1 MTQQAN
7 SGLAPR
13 DARPKEQ
20 VVVFAIGEQSFVISA
35 SSVQEIRSTDSLG
48 GNVVELDRPVLPK
61 VRHIVER
68 DARSYYVVSGYE
80 HFHLPLS
87 RPTSVLIL
95 RNVPVAV
102 LVDRIEEMA
111 EMRVL
116 LGLPRS
122 FSGEERT
129 WYRGVTVLGHKVVP
143 VAEPRGFLTA
153 EELRCLEEENP
164 GLLQTVV
171 HPAGTSRRRQGE
183 RA

>member
-1 MTQQAN
+1 MTPPAN
-7 SGLAPR
+7 SVLTPR

-20 VVVFAIGEQSFVISA
+20 VVVFSIGEYSFVISA

-48 GNVVELDRPVLPK
+48 GNVVELDRPVLRK
-61 VRHIVER
+61 VRHIVRR
-68 DARSYYVVSGYE
+68 DSRSYYVVSGYE

-111 EMRVL
+111 EMRIL

-122 FSGEERT
+122 FCGEEQT
-129 WYRGVTVLGHKVVP
+129 WYRGLTVLGRKVVP

-153 EELRCLEEENP
+153 EELRRLAEANP
-164 GLLQTVV
+164 GLPQAVDHCV
-171 HPAGTSRRRQGE
+171 GKSQRGRE
-183 RA
+183 RV